1 MIAVPTRTIRWRLPA
16 LVLIAIAI
24 VAVWGL
30 LRQGDAVEV
39 LTAPVMYQDLSQQ
52 VTTNGSVT
60 PTSEFQARAF
70 WPRII
75 DQVYVEL
82 GDKVSGRRGW
92 RPGAKAR
99 TWAPTHAQYPV
110 R

>member
-1 MIAVPTRTIRWRLPA
+1 
-16 LVLIAIAI
+16 
-24 VAVWGL
+24 
-30 LRQGDAVEV
+30 
-39 LTAPVMYQDLSQQ
+39 

-82 GDKVSGRRGW
+82 GDQVYVELGDKVSGRRGW
-92 RPGAKAR
+92 RAGAKER